1 MRHQSSRQQK
11 TVKSRKVPQEK
22 KSIPSTSHLSEVGS
36 VRVRNCARRERQKER
51 KLKREE
57 KLGKKMR
64 YRKKRAKEA
73 YQNSGGKKKKRGL
86 AGVRMKCLGGKIKLV
101 KSLLNESP
109 KATCWSYMCRSIV
122 HLPYW

>member
-1 MRHQSSRQQK
+1 MANIRPIK
-11 TVKSRKVPQEK
+11 TVKSPKSTPGK
-22 KSIPSTSHLSEVGS
+22 KSIPSTSHASEVGS
-36 VRVRNCARRERQKER
+36 VTVRNCARRERPKER

-73 YQNSGGKKKKRGL
+73 SQNSRGKRKKRGFPS
-86 AGVRMKCLGGKIKLV
+86 VRMKLLGGEVKRV